1 MVFVEGFLLGLSFV
15 VFVGPVFFTLLQ
27 STLSDGR
34 KAGLMVALGILVSDI
49 VAVAICLLGANVIFQ
64 DKTNNYYI
72 GIAGAVL
79 LFLLGAKYILR
90 PGKATIKLQ
99 NNTIG
104 LAGYFAK
111 GFLVNF
117 VNPFV
122 IAVWLGVITYADT
135 KYGMGTDLYIFLAA
149 ALLAIIITDSTKVLL
164 AHRLKFFLNDDKLK
178 TIYRVIGVALVG
190 FGLSI
195 LYRIM

>member
-1 MVFVEGFLLGLSFV
+1 MAFIDGFLIGLSFV

-27 STLSDGR
+27 STLSNGR
-34 KAGLMVALGILVSDI
+34 LAGLMVAIGILVSDV

-72 GIAGAVL
+72 GIAAAVL

-135 KYGMGTDLYIFLAA
+135 KYGMGTDLYIFLSA
-149 ALLAIIITDSTKVLL
+149 ALLAIIFTDSTKVLL
-164 AHRLKFFLNDDKLK
+164 ANKLKFFLDDDKLK
-178 TIYRVIGVALVG
+178 VVYRVIGVALVG
-190 FGLSI
+190 FGVSI